1 MQKAKGKTDDKI
13 SLKCSTCSQLHT
25 SEDGNETLLWFPN
38 HSMLQIIENMLMK
51 SKIVCQI
58 HHHDKNYYCFDD
70 HTMVCIYCAYHGEHS
85 SHVCKHM
92 DEARKEVE
100 ASLRKVKLS
109 MSSFVSELERKVQYV
124 KDEKELLRSQEAG
137 VRQMIDDSYEQLK
150 AILLRQRDLV
160 FQELEDQ
167 TSELGSGIDSS
178 LQ

>member
-1 MQKAKGKTDDKI
+1 M
-13 SLKCSTCSQLHT
+13 
-25 SEDGNETLLWFPN
+25 
-38 HSMLQIIENMLMK
+38 
-51 SKIVCQI
+51 
-58 HHHDKNYYCFDD
+58 
-70 HTMVCIYCAYHGEHS
+70 
-85 SHVCKHM
+85 
-92 DEARKEVE
+92 E